1 MWAQRESVSATSLCG
16 VAFRSRGERK
26 CMRDDIGHHHAVQK
40 QRAMRVCGH
49 ELVSDSRE
57 SERSND
63 QTHTGGCRFA

>member
-40 QRAMRVCGH
+40 QRAMRVCGN
-49 ELVSDSRE
+49 ELVSRE
-57 SERSND
+57 SEVKRPN
-63 QTHTGGCRFA
+63 A